1 MTQGYTKGVPIDTD
15 PTLSANSNQLVPS
28 QAAVVTY
35 VGARTDVLTSTVTAG
50 QILRSSSS
58 APPVWSTSTYPASN
72 AANTLLYASAANTMS
87 ALPTANNSVLSTDA
101 SGVPSIG
108 TSLTNDYTYTS
119 ATAGATRTLTVT
131 NTDNSN
137 AASAAIVKI
146 ATGGASAGDASV
158 QLSTTTTNW
167 SLGVD
172 NSVTTPTADTFV
184 ISQGAVV
191 GTNNIMSAATSG
203 EINYPLQPA
212 FLAYNQNNI
221 NDVTGDGTN
230 YTAVFATEVFDQ
242 NSDYSSPNFT
252 APVTGRYY
260 LSASVGVGNVTGT
273 SFIIGHF
280 AIVTSNRNYP
290 FTRFSPSSFR
300 NTVDFTLFLAGSFLC
315 DMDAGDTANV
325 YLGIAGGTKT
335 IVYLGQTG
343 AVATGPPCFSG
354 YLSC

>member
-15 PTLSANSNQLVPS
+15 GTMSANSNQLVPS

-50 QILRSSSS
+50 QILRSASS
-58 APPVWSTSTYPASN
+58 APPSWSTSTYPATN

-87 ALPTANNSVLSTDA
+87 ALPTANNSILSTDA
-101 SGVPSIG
+101 SGVPSMG
-108 TSLTNDYTYTS
+108 TSLSNDYTYTS

-146 ATGGASAGDASV
+146 ASGGASAGDASLQV
-158 QLSTTTTNW
+158 STTTTTW

-172 NSVTTPTADTFV
+172 NSITTPTADTFV
-184 ISQGAVV
+184 IAQGTAL

-212 FLAYNQNNI
+212 FLATNASDVNN
-221 NDVTGDGTN
+221 VTGDGSN
-230 YTAVFATEVFDQ
+230 YTCVFATEIFDQ
-242 NSDYSSPNFT
+242 NSDFSSPNFT

-260 LSASVGVGNVTGT
+260 LSTSIGIGNVTGT
-273 SFIIGHF
+273 AFIIGHF
-280 AIVTSNRNYP
+280 AIVTSNRNYVVS
-290 FTRFSPSSFR
+290 RLSPSAVR
-300 NTVDFTLFLAGSFLC
+300 NTFDYTYFVGNSCIA
-315 DMDAGDTANV
+315 DMDAGDTASV
-325 YLGIAGGTKT
+325 YIGIAGGTKIIT
-335 IVYLGQTG
+335 WLGSTG
-343 AVATGPPCFSG
+343 ATNPGPSYFCG
-354 YLSC
+354 NLVC

>member
-1 MTQGYTKGVPIDTD
+1 MTQGYTNSVPIDTD

-58 APPVWSTSTYPASN
+58 APPVWSTSTYPATNS
-72 AANTLLYASAANTMS
+72 ANTLLYASAANTMS
-87 ALPTANNSVLSTDA
+87 ALPTANNSVLSTNA
-101 SGVPSIG
+101 SGVPSLG
-108 TSLTNDYTYTS
+108 TSLNNDYTYTS
-119 ATAGATRTLTVT
+119 STAGATRTLTVT

-146 ATGGASAGDASV
+146 STGGASAGDASV
-158 QLSTTTTNW
+158 QLSTTTTTW
-167 SLGVD
+167 SVGVD

-212 FLAYNQNNI
+212 FLASNANTI
-221 NDVTGDGTN
+221 VDVTGDGTN
-230 YTAVFATEVFDQ
+230 YTAVFGTEIFDQ

-252 APVTGRYY
+252 APVSGRYY
-260 LSASVGVGNVTGT
+260 LSACVGLGNVTGAGY
-273 SFIIGHF
+273 IIGHI
-280 AIVTSNRNYP
+280 AIVTSNRNYV
-290 FTRFSPSSFR
+290 FARFLPSNYRNSF
-300 NTVDFTLFLAGSFLC
+300 DFTLFISGSFLC

-325 YLGIAGGTKT
+325 YVGVAGGTKT
-335 IVYLGQTG
+335 VTFLGSTG
-343 AVATGPPCFSG
+343 VTNPGPPYFCG
-354 YLSC
+354 YLVC